1 VRSTLRRACLPSLDA
16 VDPAAWDALGGAASP
31 FVSHDFLSL
40 LESTGCVGGTTGW
53 HPSHLTY
60 TDAAGTLRAAIPA
73 YLKDHS
79 WGEFVFDFGW
89 AQAYARHGLRYYP
102 KLLASVPFTPA
113 TGARLLRR
121 PEDDALAPDL
131 VEGIEALVAERGLS
145 SAHALFVSEA
155 DRDAFAARGWLIRRD
170 CQFHWVNRDYAD
182 YEAYLAGFTAEKRK
196 KTRRERRRCEEN
208 GIVFQ
213 TLHGDELAPEQIDLV
228 HALHR
233 RTFVAHGHEPY
244 LNRAFFRAVAPRMG
258 RRMMVKIALH
268 AGEAVAVAVF
278 FRSRDALYGRYWGAR
293 EDFHSLHFE
302 ACYHQGIEY
311 CIEHRIARFEPGT
324 QGEHKVARGFE
335 PTLTWS
341 AHHIADPRFREA
353 IEDFVL
359 REAPAVEAY
368 AAEIDRHTPF
378 RRSQ

>member
-1 VRSTLRRACLPSLDA
+1 VRQTLRRACLPSLDA
-16 VDPAAWDALGGAASP
+16 VDPQAWDALGGDDTP
-31 FVSHDFLSL
+31 FLSHAFLSL
-40 LESTGCVGGTTGW
+40 LESTGCVGGATGW
-53 HPSHLTY
+53 RPAYLTFE
-60 TDAAGTLRAAIPA
+60 DGGGLRGAVPA

-121 PEDDALAPDL
+121 AGDDALAPAIL
-131 VEGIEALVAERGLS
+131 EGLEAEVDAAGLS
-145 SAHALFVSEA
+145 SAHALFVSEE
-155 DRDAFAARGWLIRRD
+155 DRDAFASRGWLIRRD
-170 CQFHWVNRDYAD
+170 CQFHWHNRDYAD
-182 YEAYLAGFTAEKRK
+182 YEAYLATFTAEKRK
-196 KTRRERRRCEEN
+196 KARRERRRCEEN

-213 TLHGDELAPEQIDLV
+213 TLHGDELDRDQLDLV

-244 LNRAFFRAVAPRMG
+244 LNRAFFREIAPRLG
-258 RRMMVKIALH
+258 RRMMVKLALH
-268 AGEAVAVAVF
+268 GGEAVAVAVF

-311 CIEHRIARFEPGT
+311 CIEHGLSRFEPGT

-341 AHHIADPRFREA
+341 AHYIADPRFREA
-353 IEDFVL
+353 ILEFVQ

-368 AAEIDRHTPF
+368 AAEIDQHTPF
-378 RRSQ
+378 RREP

>member
-1 VRSTLRRACLPSLDA
+1 MRSTLRRASHPSLAA
-16 VDPAAWDALGGAASP
+16 VDAAAWDALGGDDSP
-31 FVSHDFLSL
+31 FLSHAFLSL
-40 LESTGCVGGTTGW
+40 LESTGCVGGGTGW
-53 HPSHLTY
+53 RPAHLTLG
-60 TDAAGTLRAAIPA
+60 DAGDLRGAAPV

-102 KLLASVPFTPA
+102 KLLVGVPFTPA
-113 TGARLLRR
+113 TGARLLHR
-121 PEDDALAPDL
+121 PGDDAIAADL
-131 VEGIEALVAERGLS
+131 VAALEAEVADRGLS

-170 CQFHWVNRDYAD
+170 CQFHWRNRDYAD

-213 TLHGDELAPEQIDLV
+213 TLHGDELAPEQLDLV

-244 LNRAFFRAVAPRMG
+244 LNRAFFRAIAPRLG
-258 RRMMVKIALH
+258 RRMMVKLALH
-268 AGEAVAVAVF
+268 GGEAVAVAVF

-311 CIEHRIARFEPGT
+311 CIEQGIARFEPGT

-341 AHHIADPRFREA
+341 AHHIPDPRFREA
-353 IEDFVL
+353 IAEFVQ

-368 AAEIDRHTPF
+368 AADVDHHTPF
-378 RRSQ
+378 RRPP